1 MKTLAIL
8 SRKGGAGKTTLAIH
22 LAVIAETTGRRVLL
36 VDCDP
41 QRSATR
47 WYEAREAQTPLLVAA
62 EADKLPATLKAAQA
76 DKIDLVIVDS
86 RPSVER
92 DTALIAGE
100 ASFVLIPTRPSVL
113 DLQAIGGTIEVV
125 KLAKRP
131 SAIVLNACP
140 PARLFGESAVAHDAR
155 TMLSGY
161 QSELVPVSITQRV
174 ALANALIDGRAV
186 NELEPSGKAAREM
199 MQLWQFIEG
208 KLWRKQRS

>member
-8 SRKGGAGKTTLAIH
+8 SRKGGAGKTTLALH
-22 LAVIAETTGRRVLL
+22 LAVIAETTGRRVLI

-47 WYEAREAQTPLLVAA
+47 WYEARIAAAPLLVAG
-62 EADKLPATLKAAQA
+62 EADKLPVILKAAEA
-76 DKIDLVIVDS
+76 DGIDLVIVDS

-92 DTALIAGE
+92 DTALIAGR
-100 ASFVLIPTRPSVL
+100 ADLVLIPTRPAVL
-113 DLQAIGGTIEVV
+113 DLQAIGATIEVV

-131 SAIVLNACP
+131 AAIVLNACP

-161 QSELVPVSITQRV
+161 QSEVAPVSITNRV

-186 NELEPSGKAAREM
+186 NELEPDSKAAREISK
-199 MQLWQFIEG
+199 LWEWIEG
-208 KLWRKQRS
+208 QLWRKRRD